1 MAFLL
6 RISFRLPDQSS
17 FRRVTLGCG
26 AREGADYLLNRESE
40 RKNARLTIENWK
52 IKDIL
57 FPSFFTL
64 VLEGIPSSSM
74 G

>member
-1 MAFLL
+1 LALDFLSQNQPKLSFLL
-6 RISFRLPDQSS
+6 GQSS
-17 FRRVTLGCG
+17 CH
-26 AREGADYLLNRESE
+26 
-40 RKNARLTIENWK
+40 ARLTIENWK
-52 IKDIL
+52 IKEII